1 VLQSRDQ
8 QGIGKGKSEEFL
20 MISKKDLVL
29 MSTRLLNSIFIAVLC
44 CFVQINEC
52 PAEEQ
57 IDFNQ
62 QIRPLL
68 SDRCFACHGPD
79 EEHRE
84 GGFRLDVQ
92 ESAFGHGDSEETILV
107 PGHPEKSLLIERIT
121 SEDSS
126 LRMPP
131 QHAKAQLSDQQIEL
145 IRKWVAQG
153 ANWEGHWSYQPIVR
167 PEVPAYPDKN
177 LSPIDAFVLKRLEKE
192 NLQPSEKADRVTLL
206 RRVTLDLTGLP
217 PSLEEVDAFLT
228 DESATAYEKVVD
240 RLLNSPRF
248 GEHQAHYWLDA
259 ARYGDTHGLHLDNYR
274 EMWPYRDWVIQAFN
288 ENMPYDQFVTEQL
301 AGDLLE
307 NPTEDQ
313 LIATGFNRC
322 HVTTSEGG
330 SIAEEVYVRN
340 VVDRVNTF
348 GTVFLGA
355 TFDCTR
361 CHDHKFDALT
371 QKDYYSLFAYFNG
384 LDGNPLDG
392 NKKDPQP
399 VLPVPNKEQALEK
412 LQLDQQLAALQSQ
425 IKTLDPVLTQEQK
438 LWEEELASKQQQ
450 PELWTVLQPAS
461 FESQGGAELKLL
473 EDTSILASGS
483 NPAKEQYEVIANIE
497 SGPKQAIKLE
507 GLIDPSLTNGGAG
520 RSSNSNV
527 VLTGFEVFVE
537 TADQP
542 NHWQPIKLTDAW
554 ADYEQSNGDFKITN
568 AIDENPTT
576 GWAIAGHEKKEN
588 RLAYFAAAAP
598 FGTEEPYRMKVVQKY
613 ESVYA
618 QHQFG
623 RFRLSVG
630 NFNPINETIPEE
642 IRKLLA
648 VESESRS
655 PEQKQKIQTHFRE
668 KVTDNVDYRSIN
680 EQIADLEKKRT
691 ELQSKIPTTLVFKEK
706 KDPKESFI
714 LIRGEY
720 DQKGEKVHRRTPT
733 ALPEMHEEWPND
745 RLGLAYWLTSEEN
758 PLTARVAVNRFW
770 QNLFGVG
777 IVKTSE
783 DFGSQGEQ
791 PSHPQLLNWLA
802 ADFRENG
809 WDMKRLLRQIVL
821 SETYQQTS
829 QVNPELWVRDPEN
842 RLLSRGP
849 RFRLDAEILRDQAL
863 FVSGLLV
870 EEIGGPSVK
879 PPQPDGLWF
888 AVGYT
893 RSNTAKFTA
902 DTDPE
907 QIHRRTLYTFLK
919 RTAPAPQL
927 SILDSP
933 SRESSC
939 VRRERTNTP
948 LQALLFFNDPQYL
961 ECAQGLAMRSL
972 KEAGESPQATVQQ
985 MYRLCTCYPLD
996 STQVDFLVQG
1006 YQNDL
1011 ARFQSDPE
1019 AAQKLLAE
1027 TPIPGQDQFP
1037 PEELAAWTLTANL
1050 MLSLDI
1056 TVNKN

>member
-1 VLQSRDQ
+1 
-8 QGIGKGKSEEFL
+8 
-20 MISKKDLVL
+20 
-29 MSTRLLNSIFIAVLC
+29 
-44 CFVQINEC
+44 
-52 PAEEQ
+52 
-57 IDFNQ
+57 
-62 QIRPLL
+62 
-68 SDRCFACHGPD
+68 
-79 EEHRE
+79 
-84 GGFRLDVQ
+84 
-92 ESAFGHGDSEETILV
+92 
-107 PGHPEKSLLIERIT
+107 
-121 SEDSS
+121 
-126 LRMPP
+126 
-131 QHAKAQLSDQQIEL
+131 
-145 IRKWVAQG
+145 
-153 ANWEGHWSYQPIVR
+153 
-167 PEVPAYPDKN
+167 
-177 LSPIDAFVLKRLEKE
+177 
-192 NLQPSEKADRVTLL
+192 
-206 RRVTLDLTGLP
+206 
-217 PSLEEVDAFLT
+217 
-228 DESATAYEKVVD
+228 
-240 RLLNSPRF
+240 
-248 GEHQAHYWLDA
+248 
-259 ARYGDTHGLHLDNYR
+259 
-274 EMWPYRDWVIQAFN
+274 
-288 ENMPYDQFVTEQL
+288 PYDQFVTEQL